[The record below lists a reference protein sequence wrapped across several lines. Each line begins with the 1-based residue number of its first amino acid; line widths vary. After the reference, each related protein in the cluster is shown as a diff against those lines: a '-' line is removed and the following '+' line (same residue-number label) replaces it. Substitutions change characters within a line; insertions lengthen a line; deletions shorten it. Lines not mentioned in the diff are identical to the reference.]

1 MIKLTYLIQILLL
14 GLLMKY
20 FPVFLDA
27 KKISAMVVGGGEV
40 ASRKI
45 ELLLKSTTNIT
56 IMSEKV
62 CTSVQRLI
70 DEHQLTWLQHNY
82 QAGFLDNITLVIAAT
97 DNMSVNKAI
106 YQEAVPLKILT
117 NVVDQP
123 ELCTYISPAIIDRSP
138 MIVALS
144 SSGSSPILIR
154 MLREQI
160 EKTLPQA
167 YGKLADFSYK
177 FRDHVKARVKGLRNR
192 RSFWENTLR
201 GPIGQA
207 VLNGKQQQAEQQ
219 LIASIK
225 QEIAPPCGEII
236 FIHTKDGNPDNLTL
250 SAHRAMQFADAVFY
264 DEDVNS
270 ELIEY
275 VRRDAEKFLQTIAS
289 HILINY
295 QHAIELAEQGQ
306 KVIYLLAGNDPL
318 PENAALKSSNITTQ
332 AIVSGD

>member
-1 MIKLTYLIQILLL
+1 
-14 GLLMKY
+14 MKY
-20 FPVFLDA
+20 FPVFLNA
-27 KKISAMVVGGGEV
+27 KNISAMVVGGGEV

-56 IMSEKV
+56 VMSQDVSLNVE
-62 CTSVQRLI
+62 RLI
-70 DEHQLTWLQHNY
+70 NLNQLTWLKHNY
-82 QAGFLDNITLVIAAT
+82 QSGHLFGINLVIAAT
-97 DNMSVNKAI
+97 DNSAVNEAI
-106 YQEAVPLKILT
+106 FHEATPFNILT

-123 ELCTYISPAIIDRSP
+123 ELCTYITPAIIDRSP
-138 MIVALS
+138 MIIALS
-144 SSGSSPILIR
+144 SSGSSPVLIR

-160 EKTLPQA
+160 EKSLPQA

-207 VLNGKQQQAEQQ
+207 VLDGKQQQAEQQ

-250 SAHRAMQFADAVFY
+250 SAHRAMQFTDAVFY
-264 DEDVNS
+264 DENVNE

-275 VRRDAEKFLQTIAS
+275 IRRDAEKYPQAISSA
-289 HILINY
+289 ILINY
-295 QHAIELAEQGQ
+295 QHVMELAKQGQ
-306 KVIYLLAGNDPL
+306 KVIYLLAGYTAL
-318 PENAALKSSNITTQ
+318 PKNGAFIASHISSQEI
-332 AIVSGD
+332 ISGGS

>member
-1 MIKLTYLIQILLL
+1 
-14 GLLMKY
+14 MKY

-27 KKISAMVVGGGEV
+27 SKVSAMVVGGGEV
-40 ASRKI
+40 ATRKL

-56 IMSEKV
+56 IMSKNV
-62 CTSVQRLI
+62 CVSVERLI
-70 DEHQLTWLQHNY
+70 NLHQLTWLPHNY
-82 QAGFLDNITLVIAAT
+82 QAGYLGSINLVIAAT
-97 DNMSVNKAI
+97 DDMLINKAI
-106 YQEAVPLKILT
+106 YQEATPLNILT

-123 ELCTYISPAIIDRSP
+123 ELCTYITPAIIDRSP

-207 VLNGKQQQAEQQ
+207 VLDGNQQQAEQQ

-236 FIHTKDGNPDNLTL
+236 FIHTQNGNPDNLTL
-250 SAHRAMQFADAVFY
+250 SSHRAMQFADAVFY
-264 DEDVNS
+264 DGAVNK

-275 VRRDAEKFLQTIAS
+275 VRRDAEKFLQDIDS
-289 HILINY
+289 NILINY
-295 QHAIELAEQGQ
+295 QHAIELAKQGQ
-306 KVIYLLAGNDPL
+306 KVIYLLDGNDTL
-318 PENAALKSSNITTQ
+318 PQNAALQASNIATQ
-332 AIVSGD
+332 ELISGA

>member
-1 MIKLTYLIQILLL
+1 
-14 GLLMKY
+14 MKY

-27 KKISAMVVGGGEV
+27 RNISAMVVGGGEV
-40 ASRKI
+40 ATRKI

-56 IMSEKV
+56 VMSESV
-62 CTSVQRLI
+62 CASVERLVNLN
-70 DEHQLTWLQHNY
+70 QLTWLQHNY
-82 QAGFLDNITLVIAAT
+82 QAGHLVDINLVIAAT
-97 DNMSVNKAI
+97 DNMSINKAI
-106 YQEAVPLKILT
+106 YQEATPLNILT

-123 ELCTYISPAIIDRSP
+123 ELCTYITPAIIDRSP
-138 MIVALS
+138 MIIALS

-167 YGKLADFSYK
+167 YGKLADFSHK
-177 FRDHVKARVKGLRNR
+177 FRDHVKVRVKGLRNR
-192 RSFWENTLR
+192 RSFWESTLR
-201 GPIGQA
+201 GPIGHA
-207 VLNGKQQQAEQQ
+207 VLDGKQQQAEQQ

-264 DEDVNS
+264 DDEVNV

-275 VRRDAEKFLQTIAS
+275 ARRDAEKLPQAIS
-289 HILINY
+289 SGILINY
-295 QHAIELAEQGQ
+295 QHAIELAKQGQ
-306 KVIYLLAGNDPL
+306 KVIYLLAGNEAL
-318 PENAALKSSNITTQ
+318 PQNEALQISGITTQ
-332 AIVSGD
+332 EIISGA

>member
-1 MIKLTYLIQILLL
+1 
-14 GLLMKY
+14 MKY

-27 KKISAMVVGGGEV
+27 KKISAMVIGGGEV

-45 ELLLKSTTNIT
+45 ELLLKSTTHIT
-56 IMSEKV
+56 VMSKTV
-62 CTSVQRLI
+62 CAGVERLI
-70 DEHQLTWLQHNY
+70 NLHQLTWLKHNY
-82 QAGFLDNITLVIAAT
+82 QTGHFATINLVIAAT
-97 DNMSVNKAI
+97 DDMSVNKAI
-106 YQEAVPLKILT
+106 YHEATPLKLLI

-123 ELCTYISPAIIDRSP
+123 ELCTYITPAIIDRSP
-138 MIVALS
+138 MIIALS

-177 FRDHVKARVKGLRNR
+177 FREHVKARVKGLRNR
-192 RSFWENTLR
+192 RTFWENTLR

-207 VLNGKQQQAEQQ
+207 ILDGKQQQAEQQ

-250 SAHRAMQFADAVFY
+250 NAHRAMQFADAVFY
-264 DEDVNS
+264 DDDVNIA
-270 ELIEY
+270 LIEY
-275 VRRDAEKFLQTIAS
+275 VRRDAEKFPQAITSTI
-289 HILINY
+289 IINY
-295 QHAIELAEQGQ
+295 QHAIELAKQGQ
-306 KVIYLLAGNDPL
+306 KVIYLLADNDAL
-318 PENAALKSSNITTQ
+318 PQNAALMSSGIATH
-332 AIVSGD
+332 AFACGDS